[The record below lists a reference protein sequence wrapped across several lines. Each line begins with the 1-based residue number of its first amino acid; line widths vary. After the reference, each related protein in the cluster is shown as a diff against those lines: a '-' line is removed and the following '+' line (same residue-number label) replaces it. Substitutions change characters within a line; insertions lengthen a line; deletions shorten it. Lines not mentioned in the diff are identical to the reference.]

1 MARAKA
7 DDQTPENPLGFL
19 DRLLEEE
26 RHSNLH
32 FGDVRFWRHLEY
44 IDTAQI
50 YRTKSLEY
58 RTMKLMFCE
67 AIFYFV
73 FLFVLT
79 GFIVQQRSSS
89 LYDAREHELAFWSG
103 CRRTSTGQS
112 CQTDAVKDTDSLQDW
127 LREQFVPK
135 TFQEFNVYP
144 SVVNASSVF
153 RLQDGTMAWSPR
165 YAGDTKTSVIIGA
178 VRLRQLRVQ
187 YNRDC
192 LIKQLYIDEGIQTDC
207 FPKFSED
214 VQSKTTWAPR
224 WTPEYLAPQFQWY
237 PSDFTQQSTMVG
249 YHGVYPGDGFYLDV
263 ALNLTQAQERMQ
275 ELKEWQWL
283 DKRTRAFVVEVSTL
297 NPNVNVFVHNRI
309 LFEFPNTGGVVV
321 LREAFAFRTLVLSL
335 ELMATDDFWGVFCY
349 FSLTCGMQLLL
360 FTYVAW
366 LLWKNGI
373 GFFQHFWSICDLI
386 ILTLFLVLLGIYVN
400 VFTDAGTEPNL
411 QPENIADPEMF
422 FPAGRL
428 VPSLELAERVLSGLG
443 LLSWLRILKYL
454 SLIDMFHPFVR
465 VVERCIYNLLLFACL
480 LFVVM
485 TGFAVAFYTAY
496 GGEMDL
502 FATLGGS
509 FIAVMVASAGGV
521 DLDPIFAYDDL
532 LGPILVFIYI
542 IMIALLLLNTFMAI
556 VVDTYSVCCFLM
568 SEVVKGRRSSPAA
581 VFLWTYF
588 NALKGV
594 RLVGKE
600 LEEDK
605 GNEDEQEVPLTA
617 LPEALSQRYLETRSQ
632 MRALLDNAE
641 EKMQQE
647 KIARLE
653 EAGVLQDVNVVT
665 RYRTHSLLTV
675 DSGTL
680 PQQENKNDNNEGA
693 LAIADASPTARS
705 MMPYQQFPTD
715 IMDEDGRVI
724 MVNRVQLQRM
734 LEDDDV
740 LCDICGT
747 DRAIDVVRRF
757 RVDYT
762 GVDPFEA
769 VANLQASVAQKLQEL
784 EEQGMHLTFDEMQT
798 LRTVSQELHS
808 ALTEAQKEWRAE
820 LLSVL
825 QMSSLL
831 SVALIELT
839 KKMER
844 VQLNHNALSAK
855 VGGS

>member
-1 MARAKA
+1 
-7 DDQTPENPLGFL
+7 
-19 DRLLEEE
+19 
-26 RHSNLH
+26 
-32 FGDVRFWRHLEY
+32 
-44 IDTAQI
+44 
-50 YRTKSLEY
+50 
-58 RTMKLMFCE
+58 
-67 AIFYFV
+67 
-73 FLFVLT
+73 
-79 GFIVQQRSSS
+79 
-89 LYDAREHELAFWSG
+89 
-103 CRRTSTGQS
+103 
-112 CQTDAVKDTDSLQDW
+112 
-127 LREQFVPK
+127 
-135 TFQEFNVYP
+135 
-144 SVVNASSVF
+144 
-153 RLQDGTMAWSPR
+153 
-165 YAGDTKTSVIIGA
+165 
-178 VRLRQLRVQ
+178 
-187 YNRDC
+187 
-192 LIKQLYIDEGIQTDC
+192 
-207 FPKFSED
+207 
-214 VQSKTTWAPR
+214 
-224 WTPEYLAPQFQWY
+224 
-237 PSDFTQQSTMVG
+237 MV
-249 YHGVYPGDGFYLDV
+249 
-263 ALNLTQAQERMQ
+263 E
-275 ELKEWQWL
+275 
-283 DKRTRAFVVEVSTL
+283 
-297 NPNVNVFVHNRI
+297 
-309 LFEFPNTGGVVV
+309 
-321 LREAFAFRTLVLSL
+321 
-335 ELMATDDFWGVFCY
+335 
-349 FSLTCGMQLLL
+349 
-360 FTYVAW
+360 
-366 LLWKNGI
+366 
-373 GFFQHFWSICDLI
+373 
-386 ILTLFLVLLGIYVN
+386 
-400 VFTDAGTEPNL
+400 
-411 QPENIADPEMF
+411 
-422 FPAGRL
+422 
-428 VPSLELAERVLSGLG
+428 
-443 LLSWLRILKYL
+443 
-454 SLIDMFHPFVR
+454 
-465 VVERCIYNLLLFACL
+465 
-480 LFVVM
+480 
-485 TGFAVAFYTAY
+485 
-496 GGEMDL
+496 
-502 FATLGGS
+502 
-509 FIAVMVASAGGV
+509 SAGGV

-532 LGPILVFIYI
+532 LVPILVFIYI

-693 LAIADASPTARS
+693 LAIADASPTTRS
-705 MMPYQQFPTD
+705 MMPYQQFPAD
-715 IMDEDGRVI
+715 IMDEDGRAI

-734 LEDDDV
+734 LEDDEV

-798 LRTVSQELHS
+798 LKTVSQELHS